1 VTDSQ
6 PTHLGRSRRGIGHEG
21 HQEQTR
27 MTPTDDQV
35 TQSSSDG
42 RQFTRG
48 LVALFSLAV
57 GVSAFW
63 PGLPIPAR
71 ILMFALAAGS
81 AWVIGLTAYHAGR
94 LRADIFRPEALAVGY
109 VAISFLAPLWMLE
122 TQGVAVGAL
131 SRDIVVSPRTL
142 TILGLSLVAF
152 SVGCLWTFKL
162 SKKGAENLPATNT
175 GRMLVIGR
183 ILLLSSLVLTAAT
196 AAQGG
201 VATRGLDQL
210 TRTFADSVTVYQ
222 AAAALAGLLLVL
234 GARFAQRT
242 SLLGFLDWALVLGTI
257 ATLALRGSRGD
268 VVTLILAVLYF
279 YSLRNGSRKVVL
291 ISLGACVVLSLLILN
306 YRAAATGNRAT
317 ATPSSQIIGT
327 FAPAAFTTGAT
338 AARIPSQSPYRLG
351 STYVVALQR
360 QLPSPLA
367 NRLFGPPDDTGAR
380 QFRSIISFDNKNQGF
395 GFSLPAEGYMNFG
408 LLGAVSLCGL
418 TGLLLSFAYSRRA
431 SGWWRTSFYW
441 YPVLIT
447 NLPFAM
453 RSDLLG
459 AIKISLYPVIMI
471 AIALALSR
479 SSNLQQEEH
488 RAPVRG

>member
-1 VTDSQ
+1 MGPQ
-6 PTHLGRSRRGIGHEG
+6 
-21 HQEQTR
+21 HQEADDTIF
-27 MTPTDDQV
+27 DDQV
-35 TQSSSDG
+35 VESTSDG
-42 RQFTRG
+42 HQFARA

-63 PGLPIPAR
+63 PGLPIAAR
-71 ILMFALAAGS
+71 ILIFGLAAGS
-81 AWVIGLTAYHAGR
+81 AWVIGLTAYHSGR

-152 SVGCLWTFKL
+152 SVGCLWTFKE
-162 SKKGAENLPATNT
+162 SERGQGKPPQTNAS
-175 GRMLVIGR
+175 RMLLIGR
-183 ILLLSSLVLTAAT
+183 VLLLSSFVLTAAS

-210 TRTFADSVTVYQ
+210 TRSFADSITVYQ
-222 AAAALAGLLLVL
+222 AAAALAGLLLIL
-234 GARFAQRT
+234 GARYAKRST
-242 SLLGFLDWALVLGTI
+242 LLGLLDWALVLGTI

-291 ISLGACVVLSLLILN
+291 ISLGACVILSLLILN
-306 YRAAATGNRAT
+306 YRAAATGNRVT

-351 STYVVALQR
+351 STYVAAVQR

-367 NRLFGPPDDTGAR
+367 NQAFRAAR
-380 QFRSIISFDNKNQGF
+380 R
-395 GFSLPAEGYMNFG
+395 
-408 LLGAVSLCGL
+408 
-418 TGLLLSFAYSRRA
+418 
-431 SGWWRTSFYW
+431 YW
-441 YPVLIT
+441 SKTIPKHHQL
-447 NLPFAM
+447 
-453 RSDLLG
+453 
-459 AIKISLYPVIMI
+459 
-471 AIALALSR
+471 
-479 SSNLQQEEH
+479 
-488 RAPVRG
+488 